1 MLKPRYPLHIMKR
14 AAILLA
20 FIAFSCAS
28 GSSQAPSKEPVIDL
42 HQIVGPSNVQSVG
55 PFDVKYELRVANP
68 STEPITLRRFEI
80 RSINGGSYVLVNNVP
95 FTFNETIQPGSSSS
109 VSLWA
114 HAYAQVR
121 PNDFGSSE
129 PVTLRG
135 VASFQSGTRKFQ
147 KVFHKTLSQF
157 GE

>member
-1 MLKPRYPLHIMKR
+1 MLTPRYRLHIMKP

-20 FIAFSCAS
+20 FLAFSCAS
-28 GSSQAPSKEPVIDL
+28 GSGQASAKEPVIDL

-55 PFDVKYELRVANP
+55 PFDVKYELRISNP
-68 STEPITLRRFEI
+68 ATEPITLKRFEI
-80 RSINGGSYVLVNNVP
+80 RSINGGAYVLVNNAP
-95 FTFNETIQPGSSSS
+95 FTFNETIQPGNSTS

-135 VASFQSGTRKFQ
+135 VASFQSGTKRFQ